1 MNAAKMQMELPKM
14 DHNEY
19 LMSRVIGGVG
29 GFFENGEYLTEGFLV
44 MIFHKNWTVTSN

>member
-19 LMSRVIGGVG
+19 LMRRVSGGVG
-29 GFFENGEYLTEGFLV
+29 GFFETGEHFLV